1 LNAIGAHQSVKQ
13 GGMATAKRIGLG
25 IGKSWPKVML
35 GLGLIAVLAIWLFRE
50 PVMSQAIAGTAY
62 GARVGCSCRYV
73 GGRDL
78 EDCLKDYEPGME
90 IVSLSEDPEAKS
102 VTASVPLLA
111 SQTARFR
118 EGYGC
123 VLDPWE
129 E

>member
-1 LNAIGAHQSVKQ
+1 MGAHQSIKRVR
-13 GGMATAKRIGLG
+13 MATAKRISLG
-25 IGKSWPKVML
+25 IGKRWPKFVL
-35 GLGLIAVLAIWLFRE
+35 GLGVLAVLAIWLFRE
-50 PVMSQAIAGTAY
+50 PVMSQVVAGTAY

-78 EDCLKDYEPGME
+78 ADCRKDYEPGMDL
-90 IVSLSEDPEAKS
+90 VSLSEDPEAKS

-111 SQTARFR
+111 SQTARYR

-123 VLDPWE
+123 VLERWE